1 MLDGILLERARVP
14 AASIVTEQVL
24 SFVLDACDRL
34 MVIERGRM
42 IHEDTRDRVDAARVK
57 QLLAV

>member
-1 MLDGILLERARVP
+1 VLE
-14 AASIVTEQVL
+14 
-24 SFVLDACDRL
+24 ACDRL

-42 IHEDTRDRVDAARVK
+42 VHEATREHVDAARVK